1 MDYLQKIIGDFEI
14 HSAEGIKA
22 CFENGV
28 DPNQW
33 YKGKPL
39 IYEMINMYLR
49 GPGFKDCIQ
58 AFVDFD
64 LKFDDKVL
72 LAVLLDNPTSLDELL
87 TGNKGLLFKKY
98 TLDCAFTPLY
108 EASLLHICAEYNHL
122 SCAKILVKHGADIN
136 TKAGLDSHGFGGQS
150 PIFHTV
156 NQHANTCIDVMKF
169 LISQN
174 ADLSLTL
181 RGLIWGKGYEWETF
195 IPSINPISYA
205 MMGLLRQFQ
214 RTEHQIYE
222 VVSLLLKANYGLD
235 YFPTNVPNKY
245 LRHPNK

>member
-14 HSAEGIKA
+14 HSVEGIKE

-28 DPNQW
+28 DPNQLV
-33 YKGKPL
+33 KGKPL
-39 IYEMINMYLR
+39 IYDLINMYLR
-49 GPGFKDCIQ
+49 GPLFKSCIKT
-58 AFVDFD
+58 FVDFG

-72 LAVLLDNPTSLDELL
+72 LSVLLDDATSLDKLL
-87 TGNKGLLFKKY
+87 IYDKELLFKKY
-98 TLDCAFTPLY
+98 SLDCTFTPLY

-136 TKAGLDSHGFGGQS
+136 SKAGLDANGFGGQT
-150 PIFHTV
+150 PIFHAV

-169 LISQN
+169 LISQS
-174 ADLSLTL
+174 ADLTLTIQ
-181 RGLIWGKGYEWETF
+181 GLVWGKGYEWETF

-214 RTEHQIYE
+214 RTEQQIYE
-222 VVSLLLKANYGLD
+222 VVSILLKAKYGTD

-245 LRHPNK
+245 LST